1 MSVCLWWV
9 FFLLY
14 TYRSKLTFWI
24 CITKWHFNYSYVT
37 LFFVANIDALCPL
50 SITQVLKA
58 TNSWRIV
65 CGCTSWVDLDLSMY
79 AGFTPLTRVD
89 MLIISVYTQSERCWI
104 KYRTISRTVHNFYY
118 CYYHDWMCKAGLS
131 DSYAYLLH
139 VDLWCSDLLWPV
151 ILLLQMSY
159 VGQTH
164 DKINLYLDVTMV
176 VRCTMMFMNLMP
188 DKHLVHT

>member
-1 MSVCLWWV
+1 MA
-9 FFLLY
+9 FELLFCY
-14 TYRSKLTFWI
+14 FILCSKYWCIMPIGNHACSEASKLI
-24 CITKWHFNYSYVT
+24 
-37 LFFVANIDALCPL
+37 
-50 SITQVLKA
+50 
-58 TNSWRIV
+58 RIV
-65 CGCTSWVDLDLSMY
+65 WPHKLSRSRPKY
-79 AGFTPLTRVD
+79 AGFTLLTGVD
-89 MLIISVYTQSERCWI
+89 MLIISVYTQPEQCWI

-159 VGQTH
+159 VGQTPD

-188 DKHLVHT
+188 DNHLVHT